1 MAVKCW
7 DFKCFLGGFIKNC
20 SHLSFYS
27 APQNQRL
34 WKSIISGAFY
44 RIFFCLNLC
53 LFSILRVEASFLFL
67 YHDNKKGL
75 KLSFIAVYNN
85 RQQFFFRCFSSF
97 WWDSVICCAV
107 FIGHAR
113 LLEFTHCAFH
123 FILAQTVEYSK
134 YRPALQ
140 AMVLCAQVAEGLVCS
155 MQPCKHA
162 HLLCTSS
169 FASSCIWSFSS
180 TQSRLVCVGPLR
192 TDPAENLWCE
202 TGHFWKEWPKHDGKM
217 VWDMPEKPKPPPKL
231 ARIKNDANFFR
242 GFAFFLFSEPDSLL
256 LVSQEEKFVLHTVAL
271 HINLK
276 YVLDRPARSLPCTV
290 KGKDGQGF

>member
-1 MAVKCW
+1 MSGDVLILLHNDNFSCVHLTLIGFFVRWQSSAGILSVSWEDSSKIVPIYLSILRHKIKG
-7 DFKCFLGGFIKNC
+7 FESQLFLVHFTE
-20 SHLSFYS
+20 F
-27 APQNQRL
+27 
-34 WKSIISGAFY
+34 
-44 RIFFCLNLC
+44 FFCLNLC

-85 RQQFFFRCFSSF
+85 RQQFFFRWFSSF

-169 FASSCIWSFSS
+169 FASSCI
-180 TQSRLVCVGPLR
+180 
-192 TDPAENLWCE
+192 
-202 TGHFWKEWPKHDGKM
+202 
-217 VWDMPEKPKPPPKL
+217 
-231 ARIKNDANFFR
+231 
-242 GFAFFLFSEPDSLL
+242 
-256 LVSQEEKFVLHTVAL
+256 
-271 HINLK
+271 
-276 YVLDRPARSLPCTV
+276 
-290 KGKDGQGF
+290 